1 MCERVPSL
9 DKVRFVNTGTEATLN
24 AIRAARA
31 FTGKQ
36 KLIKCEGAYHG
47 NHDAIQIS
55 VVPPLD

>member
-31 FTGKQ
+31 FTG
-36 KLIKCEGAYHG
+36 
-47 NHDAIQIS
+47 NRNS
-55 VVPPLD
+55 